1 MHVRWRRL
9 AWLLQLCALTAA
21 VSHRTSRADGAEVS
35 DQIRTVLDAHERAL
49 GLIHSLDLRIDV
61 QGWDNVGPRV
71 KQGRTEILS
80 ARWSR
85 KGTLERIRTELHG
98 RQRDE
103 KGRPVN
109 LADIFRDGSKTRIL
123 RNWDPADPQPITP
136 RHQGTVSAYVED
148 QTASVGDHDPACSLL
163 LAFPLGGSYPAR
175 HTLADLVRQ
184 APKVHFLNRI
194 PQDGGELWQIRL
206 DHPGR
211 DGQPAPAGSYVDVVL
226 DPAANYLAQRLTVHI
241 ASQQVV
247 DFESRQRRT
256 VSVDMIT
263 EIKRFH
269 SCGDGVF
276 FPIESEYR
284 FVRSD
289 HKSPTM
295 VSTFSVKDLR
305 VNEPLAA
312 DAFDF
317 RFPEH
322 AIVVHKP
329 VNGVPK
335 RQLWGGD
342 NQPIRTITSMK
353 DLHPFVSGS
362 RSGRWI
368 GTCVAI
374 AMTCA
379 GLLWFLVHRWRGQTV
394 G

>member
-1 MHVRWRRL
+1 MHVRWLRL
-9 AWLLQLCALTAA
+9 TWLLFALTAA
-21 VSHRTSRADGAEVS
+21 VSHRTSLADGAELSEQV
-35 DQIRTVLDAHERAL
+35 RTVLDAHESAL

-61 QGWDNVGPRV
+61 HGWDNVGPRV

-85 KGTLERIRTELHG
+85 KGPLERIRTEVHE

-103 KGRPVN
+103 RGRPVN

-123 RNWDPADPQPITP
+123 RNWDPADPQPIAP
-136 RHQGTVSAYVED
+136 GRQGTVSAYVED
-148 QTASVGDHDPACSLL
+148 QAASVGDYDPACSLL
-163 LAFPLGGSYPAR
+163 LSFSLGVSSGGSSPAR
-175 HTLADLVRQ
+175 HTLADLVRR
-184 APKVHFLNRI
+184 APKLHFLNRV

-211 DGQPAPAGSYVDVVL
+211 DGEAAPAGNYVDVVL
-226 DPAANYLAQRLTVHI
+226 DPAANYLARRLTVHI

-256 VSVDMIT
+256 VAVDMIS
-263 EIKRFH
+263 EVKKFH

-284 FVRSD
+284 YVRSD
-289 HKSPTM
+289 HETPTM
-295 VSTFSVKDLR
+295 VSTFVVKDLQ

-322 AIVVHKP
+322 ARVVYKP
-329 VNGVPK
+329 VDATPK
-335 RQLWGGD
+335 R
-342 NQPIRTITSMK
+342 
-353 DLHPFVSGS
+353 
-362 RSGRWI
+362 
-368 GTCVAI
+368 
-374 AMTCA
+374 
-379 GLLWFLVHRWRGQTV
+379 
-394 G
+394 